1 MPAIIQYPTQRPT
14 LQFGAFGQI
23 VKEMQ
28 KALNQ
33 RLVQLDTVSACPM
46 SVPTT
51 GYFDRQTQNAVKYL
65 QCLAFLTV
73 DGIVGEETWNYLYK
87 GSDSLPKLSIGSHGS
102 VVQALQEAL
111 KAGGYYSGTV
121 DGVFEAKTE
130 NAVRAFQAEH
140 YLVSNGIIE
149 SRTWRMLSK
158 LEVHACRCNINAFSG

>member
-65 QCLAFLTV
+65 QCLAF
-73 DGIVGEETWNYLYK
+73 
-87 GSDSLPKLSIGSHGS
+87 
-102 VVQALQEAL
+102 
-111 KAGGYYSGTV
+111 
-121 DGVFEAKTE
+121 
-130 NAVRAFQAEH
+130 
-140 YLVSNGIIE
+140 
-149 SRTWRMLSK
+149 
-158 LEVHACRCNINAFSG
+158 

>member
-1 MPAIIQYPTQRPT
+1 MP
-14 LQFGAFGQI
+14 
-23 VKEMQ
+23 
-28 KALNQ
+28 
-33 RLVQLDTVSACPM
+33 C
-46 SVPTT
+46 
-51 GYFDRQTQNAVKYL
+51 
-65 QCLAFLTV
+65 FLTV

-149 SRTWRMLSK
+149 SRTWRMLEQARSSC
-158 LEVHACRCNINAFSG
+158 LSL